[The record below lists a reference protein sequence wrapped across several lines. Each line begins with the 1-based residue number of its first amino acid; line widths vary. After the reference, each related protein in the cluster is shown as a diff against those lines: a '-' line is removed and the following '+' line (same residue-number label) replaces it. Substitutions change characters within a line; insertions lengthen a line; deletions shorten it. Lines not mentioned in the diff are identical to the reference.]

1 MWHTHLKKR
10 AKPGKTDL
18 EEQSSGELSLSSSST
33 LTGEVSAMEDQAQFL
48 PDLLE
53 MDGEEWWPEVAF
65 LDHPVPS
72 MGFSEVSSSA
82 LSFDGRTDAS
92 SEEDDRDF
100 WLRVLMAAESV
111 PEFPDF

>member
-18 EEQSSGELSLSSSST
+18 EEQSSGELSSPSSST

-53 MDGEEWWPEVAF
+53 MDGEEWWPE
-65 LDHPVPS
+65 
-72 MGFSEVSSSA
+72 
-82 LSFDGRTDAS
+82 
-92 SEEDDRDF
+92 EDDSDF
-100 WLRVLMAAESV
+100 WLRVLMVESDV
-111 PEFPDF
+111 CWR